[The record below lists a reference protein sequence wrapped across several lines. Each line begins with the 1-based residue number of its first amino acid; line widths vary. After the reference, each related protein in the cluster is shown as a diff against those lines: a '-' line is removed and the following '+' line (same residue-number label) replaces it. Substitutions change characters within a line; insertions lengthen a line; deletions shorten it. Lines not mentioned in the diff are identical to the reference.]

1 MWDFATE
8 PEFQAKLDWA
18 GEFMRTEIEPL
29 DLLFPDQAFDEPHA
43 ALRAHVHELKQCVR
57 ERGLWACHLG
67 PELGGQGY
75 GAVRLALLNEILGRS
90 QGEHNLGWGP
100 VVFGTQAPDTGNA
113 EIIAHYGTAEQ
124 KAKYLQ
130 PLLDGEIFSAFSMT
144 EPQGGA
150 DPGVFTTRARRD
162 AGGRVIDGV
171 KRRGA
176 RMPSCW
182 LPSRGPFAFLVD
194 Q

>member
-57 ERGLWACHLG
+57 EQGLWACHLG

-75 GAVRLALLNEILGRS
+75 GAVSPALANQILAPS
-90 QGEHNLGWGP
+90 QGEHDLGSRP
-100 VVFGTQAPDTGNA
+100 VVFGTQAPPTR
-113 EIIAHYGTAEQ
+113 
-124 KAKYLQ
+124 
-130 PLLDGEIFSAFSMT
+130 SADSH
-144 EPQGGA
+144 
-150 DPGVFTTRARRD
+150 
-162 AGGRVIDGV
+162 
-171 KRRGA
+171 
-176 RMPSCW
+176 
-182 LPSRGPFAFLVD
+182 
-194 Q
+194 

>member
-57 ERGLWACHLG
+57 ERGLWACHLV

-75 GAVRLALLNEILGRS
+75 GAVRLALLNQILGRS
-90 QGEHNLGWGP
+90 QGQPHPRLGP
-100 VVFGTQAPDTGNA
+100 VRFRSPAPDPR
-113 EIIAHYGTAEQ
+113 H
-124 KAKYLQ
+124 
-130 PLLDGEIFSAFSMT
+130 
-144 EPQGGA
+144 PQ
-150 DPGVFTTRARRD
+150 V
-162 AGGRVIDGV
+162 
-171 KRRGA
+171 
-176 RMPSCW
+176 
-182 LPSRGPFAFLVD
+182 
-194 Q
+194 